1 MKLGR
6 RVMHV
11 TDEVVNLR
19 VVNVSILLLVALAC
33 AVLLSNIQG

>member
-11 TDEVVNLR
+11 TDWCGEFKSCKCFIV
-19 VVNVSILLLVALAC
+19 LLVALAC
-33 AVLLSNIQG
+33 ADLLSNIQG